1 MQEVTP
7 LVPSS
12 GRPVVILGMHRSGTS
27 VMTRVINLLGL
38 PLCREDD
45 IYAAPDNPTGHWEST
60 SLVAFND
67 RLLDLFGG
75 RFIAPAAMHDGWES
89 DPAAV
94 VMRDEADAVF
104 RHAHPT
110 TAWVWKDP
118 RTCLT
123 LPFWRSVW
131 PHAPVAV
138 YVHREPLEVPL
149 SLRRRDGL
157 GKAHCVALW
166 ERYARSGLQG
176 AEGMP
181 LVSVQ
186 FGELMADPVAAV
198 TELGERLARLG
209 VPVDGDIGQA
219 ARFVAAGQAASG
231 RMSLADDPDATS
243 AQGSLLAAISALPR
257 TADPFAAPELGT
269 ESASTTELLAAI
281 RERRDCE
288 PAFRAAAREVWPA
301 FRRAARSRLHPRR
314 SYPDPQRS
322 YPGQPR
328 ALLK

>member
-1 MQEVTP
+1 MP
-7 LVPSS
+7 S
-12 GRPVVILGMHRSGTS
+12 GRSVVILGMHRSGTS

-45 IYAAPDNPTGHWEST
+45 IYTAPDNPTGHWESA

-75 RFIAPAAMHDGWES
+75 RFIAPAAMSDGWES

-94 VMRDEADAVF
+94 VLREEADEVF
-104 RHAHPT
+104 SRAHPT

-138 YVHREPLEVPL
+138 YVHREPLEVAL

-166 ERYARSGLQG
+166 ERYARSSLRGAAGL
-176 AEGMP
+176 P

-186 FGELMADPVAAV
+186 FDELMADPVAAV
-198 TELGERLARLG
+198 AELGEHLARLG
-209 VPVDGDIGQA
+209 VPVVSDVGQA
-219 ARFVAAGQAASG
+219 ARFVAAKQAASG
-231 RMSLADDPDATS
+231 PVSLADDPDATCT
-243 AQGSLLAAISALPR
+243 QRSLLAAISALPR
-257 TADPFAAPELGT
+257 TCDPFAPPELGA

-281 RERRDCE
+281 RERRGHD
-288 PAFRAAAREVWPA
+288 PTLRAAAREVWPA
-301 FRRAARSRLHPRR
+301 FRRAARSRLQLRR
-314 SYPDPQRS
+314 SYS
-322 YPGQPR
+322 GEPG